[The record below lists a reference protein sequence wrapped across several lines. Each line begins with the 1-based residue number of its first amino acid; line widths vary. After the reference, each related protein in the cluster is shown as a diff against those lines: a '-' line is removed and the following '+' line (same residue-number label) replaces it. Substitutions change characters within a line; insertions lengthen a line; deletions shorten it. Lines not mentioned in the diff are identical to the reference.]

1 MSLSDYKEAIKNIID
16 WTNNELLLKHWKQQ
30 IEWDVENQSVFEFS
44 DEEWNLVQEGIEEYK
59 KGETI
64 SMQDFTSKRKW

>member
-16 WTNNELLLKHWKQQ
+16 STDNESLLKHWKQQ

-64 SMQDFTSKRKW
+64 SMQDFTSKRK